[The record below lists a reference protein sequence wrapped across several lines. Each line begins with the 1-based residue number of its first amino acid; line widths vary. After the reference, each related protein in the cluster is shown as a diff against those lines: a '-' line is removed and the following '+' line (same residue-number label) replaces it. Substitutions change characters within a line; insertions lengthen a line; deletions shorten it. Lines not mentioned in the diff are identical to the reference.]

1 MDMTSD
7 LGQILGVSIENKICV
22 PLLVAKDKLY
32 VPSKAKK

>member
-22 PLLVAKDKLY
+22 PLLVAKAKY
-32 VPSKAKK
+32 VSSKAKK